1 MDPHAFAL
9 LQRVQA
15 EPDATRRAELME
27 ECGAELG
34 AHFLRHHSDL
44 EELAW
49 DMYNVTWRDVQ
60 GGYWSTPGAEDIV
73 QTLIEVKTVGKGDT
87 DFIEED
93 VRGMRAYFQGKGG
106 QIRSDIQ
113 RAERLTMPREELVTA
128 IDLHADEIE
137 LNFWGTLASLQSQA
151 AEKVRS
157 APAQRL
163 IDLIIAAVAS
173 GSTFLTAAAATLADT
188 QLDPVL
194 DAVASRSGGMASI
207 FGTLSAVR
215 KLANVGLD
223 FGPGMQ
229 ERIFQSGTI
238 ATYKGYPVVQLG
250 QWEDFEG
257 RNVMPDSELYIIGK
271 NAGRLTWYGGQ
282 AKSQVLQLPSFYKR
296 FETARDVGMSVYG
309 APKGRVGRV
318 VLT

>member
-15 EPDATRRAELME
+15 EQDATRRAELMDE
-27 ECGAELG
+27 SGLELG
-34 AHFLRHHSDL
+34 THFIRHNTDL

-113 RAERLTMPREELVTA
+113 RAERLQMPREELVTA
-128 IDLHADEIE
+128 IDLHADDIE
-137 LNFWGTLASLQSQA
+137 LNFWGTLSSLQSQA
-151 AEKVRS
+151 AAKVS
-157 APAQRL
+157 TAPAQKL
-163 IDLIIAAVAS
+163 VDLIVAS
-173 GSTFLTAAAATLADT
+173 VQSGATYLSAAAATLADT
-188 QLDPVL
+188 QVDPVL
-194 DAVASRSGGMASI
+194 DAVAIKSGGQATI

-215 KLANVGLD
+215 KFANVGLD
-223 FGPGMQ
+223 FGPAIQG
-229 ERIFQSGTI
+229 RIFDSGTV
-238 ATYKGYPVVQLG
+238 AQYKGYPVVQLAN
-250 QWEDFEG
+250 WEDFEG
-257 RNVMPDSELYIIGK
+257 RFVMPNDELYIVGK

-282 AKSQVLQLPSFYKR
+282 AKSQVLQLPSFYRR
-296 FETARDVGMSVYG
+296 FESARDVGMSVYG
-309 APKGRVGRV
+309 AAKGRLGRI